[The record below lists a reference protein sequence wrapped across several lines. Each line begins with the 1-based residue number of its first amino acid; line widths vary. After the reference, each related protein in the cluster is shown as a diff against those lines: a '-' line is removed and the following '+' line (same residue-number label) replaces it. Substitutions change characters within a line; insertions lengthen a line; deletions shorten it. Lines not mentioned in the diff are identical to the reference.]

1 MPETINEM
9 FKTQAKSVRQ
19 IFGDADSYYQI
30 PDYQRP
36 YSWET
41 KQIEELW
48 DDVFSAMENKDST
61 YFLGATILTHTGDN
75 YFEVVDGQ
83 QRLTT
88 LTILLCV
95 IRDIFL
101 PKDKEITNSIQS
113 LIDGKYRLRLITQSH
128 NQTQFEKEVLA
139 GLKFPGKHLS
149 EEERER
155 DPFLNAAIIF
165 RDKLKS
171 LKSAERVKEFVSY
184 LMNKVVM
191 ITIISAKQSFA
202 IRLFQVLN
210 ARGLPLSNADLIKSH
225 LYAMCESDKSKM
237 PQVKQDWIKVEAIGK
252 DVKDDVKKDDAED
265 LLTYYG
271 YYVLERNPRTNLYS
285 ELVGSKHFKGISDP
299 TRITYELVKFATCYK
314 EIYNSHTKLLYSF
327 WYLPNAVYWR
337 SILVT
342 ARFCA
347 YKDFE
352 QLAILLRKLYYGYW
366 ISGYTITKIKQTS
379 FNIIG
384 WVKGNKPISYIQ
396 KQVDGKFK
404 EDEVHK
410 WVKESLDADAYVE
423 RWLKPLLLLIEYN
436 RTDDSKISF
445 IELWDRNLQVEH
457 ILPEKWSTNPTWK
470 KLWDEE
476 SATHWLNKLGNLTLL
491 SGKKNVVASNDSFS
505 KKKLVYKKA
514 HGGLT
519 AFEITK
525 EIAEKDGWT
534 DKDAKARHNELKQE
548 ILKIL
553 QL

>member
-9 FKTQAKSVRQ
+9 FKTQAKSIRQ
-19 IFGDADSYYQI
+19 IFGDSDSYYQI

-41 KQIEELW
+41 QQIEELW
-48 DDVFSAMENKDST
+48 DDIFSAMEDNDSN
-61 YFLGATILTHTGDN
+61 YFLGATILTHTGDD

-95 IRDIFL
+95 IRDLFL

-139 GLKFPGKHLS
+139 GLKFPTKHLS

-155 DPFLNAAIIF
+155 DPFMNAALIF

-171 LKSAERVKEFVSY
+171 LKSTERVKQFITY

-210 ARGLPLSNADLIKSH
+210 ARGLPLGSADLVKSH
-225 LYAMCESDKSKM
+225 LYGMCEPDKSKI
-237 PQVKQDWIKVEAIGK
+237 PQLKQDWIKFEAIGK
-252 DVKDDVKKDDAED
+252 DVEEDAEG

-285 ELVGSKHFKGISDP
+285 ELVGSKHFKSISDP
-299 TRITYELVKFATCYK
+299 TDITNELVKFATCYK
-314 EIYNSHTKLLYSF
+314 EIYNTHSKLLYSF

-337 SILVT
+337 SILIT
-342 ARFCA
+342 ARFCG
-347 YKDFE
+347 YKEFE
-352 QLAILLRKLYYGYW
+352 QLAILLRKLYYGFW

-384 WVKGNKPISYIQ
+384 WVKSNKPISYIQ
-396 KQVDGKFK
+396 KQVDEKLK

-410 WVKESLDADAYVE
+410 WVNESLDSDAYFE
-423 RWLKPLLLLIEYN
+423 RWLKPLLLLVEYN

-457 ILPEKWSTNPTWK
+457 ILPGKWSTNPAWK

-476 SATHWLNKLGNLTLL
+476 SATRWLNKLGNLTLL
-491 SGKKNVVASNDSFS
+491 SGKKNVVATNDAFN
-505 KKKLVYKKA
+505 KKKSVYKKA

-525 EIAEKDGWT
+525 EIADMDDWAEKNV
-534 DKDAKARHNELKQE
+534 KSRHGELKQE
-548 ILKIL
+548 IIKIL
-553 QL
+553 QV